1 MRNFFL
7 RARSR
12 VHRPTQP
19 AQPTPVGSPVLWL
32 DAGNPASYSGSGQ
45 TWTDLSESANHF
57 TMYNTTYTSPYFS
70 LNGSNSYGERGSIAA
85 VENGTSDFTVSVWY
99 QRDVIQGGLSELV
112 SSWPGTNMFVS
123 FFFGFS
129 GATTVRVGDGFHA
142 GISEVNTTNTWQN
155 LTIVNSN
162 TANNAFV
169 YLNGGLKVTKGSR
182 LNTTNSN
189 NTFWI
194 GRQGHAGEFFN
205 GKIAV
210 ILIYPTALTQAEI
223 AENISRF
230 NVRGFGI

>member
-7 RARSR
+7 KARSR
-12 VHRPTQP
+12 VKRSNQP
-19 AQPTPVGSPVLWL
+19 APVGSPVLWL
-32 DAGNPASYSGSGQ
+32 DAGNPASYPGTGNI
-45 TWTDLSESANHF
+45 WTDLSGQGHNF

-70 LNGSNSYGERGSIAA
+70 LNGSNSWGQRGSIAA

-99 QRDVIQGGLSELV
+99 QRSVIQGGLSELV
-112 SSWPGTNMFVS
+112 SSWPGTNMTLS

-129 GATTVRVGDGFHA
+129 GATTIRVGDGYQV
-142 GISEVNTTNTWQN
+142 GVSGVNTTNTWQN
-155 LTIVNSN
+155 LTLVNTN
-162 TANNAFV
+162 TNNNAFL
-169 YLNGGLKVTKGSR
+169 YLNGALQHTKGSR

-194 GRQGHAGEFFN
+194 GRQGSAGEYFN

-210 ILIYPTALTQAEI
+210 ILIYPTALTQAQI